1 MKVTSYMTVDKEKKT
16 YNQTDGLVWIKDRK
30 VYVRN
35 GKGGMPPVIDPC
47 EELELYVNGNICR
60 HLTAVSEND
69 VIELIPLVTE
79 QDMQLEIRITEDKLK
94 CYLKF
99 EPAAQIGY
107 TIIDCPPVNRLDIE
121 PIPYIIKKYETNP
134 QDIIDFL
141 NSSNIRYGIRTDVIK
156 EMCEKNEAGRFLVAE
171 GLPPKDPE
179 DDRIEYFFD
188 ISGKKVYKPDENSL
202 DRIDYKNI
210 QQYETVSAGQTL
222 AKVHRGDPGE
232 DGISVTGE
240 IIPPRPK
247 KELKI
252 IPSFSIRY
260 DEKTGI
266 IKANKTGRPIC
277 EEKDNTVSFYI
288 FDCIVLDEVSMRTG
302 NVRFKGDIEIK
313 TNVYES
319 MEVAARQNVL
329 VKGNVIFAS
338 IYAGNNITI
347 KGSAISSKINAALN
361 NVAMKDPSPLLE
373 RLIGEIDKLI
383 DNLNQLSFP
392 GMSSDQLNLVMMEL
406 LNTKNKDLPTTIY
419 EILHAF
425 KKDNYDIQ
433 DEQFLT
439 LIRET
444 GSLMGNY
451 TNIPNIG
458 YLHQV
463 KEDMRNLLSGQKI
476 MPIKGDITLNNI
488 TNCEVTALGNITVL
502 GRGCINS
509 VLYSKGKV
517 FAKGL
522 VRGGQI
528 KAEKGIEINTAGTE
542 RGSRLLLEV
551 PDNGYI
557 KIQTVYS
564 DTTVKVG
571 PLSYTFLSKKN
582 RIHARI
588 ENKKLI
594 L

>member
-1 MKVTSYMTVDKEKKT
+1 MTVDKKKRLS
-16 YNQTDGLVWIKDRK
+16 NGTDGLVWIKDDK

-35 GKGGMPPVIDPC
+35 GSKDGLPPVINPC
-47 EELELYVNGNICR
+47 EEIDLYVNGIICR

-277 EEKDNTVSFYI
+277 EEKDNTVSFHI

-528 KAEKGIEINTAGTE
+528 RAEKGIEINTAGTE

-557 KIQTVYS
+557 KIQTVYT

-571 PLSYTFLSKKN
+571 HLSYTFLTKKN
-582 RIHARI
+582 RVYARI
-588 ENKKLI
+588 ENDKLI